1 MSGTPSDLRLDGTG
15 AQRALNEYLGRFR
28 EDAGY
33 LNFASYGPPSRQVV
47 GEAHRLMELAASGAD
62 STTQLHS
69 VDQRAIAAASRLSGF
84 PEGSID
90 LLPSTS
96 HGLFQLAFGLAGGG
110 EVLVAATEFP
120 ANLYPW
126 WRAQEAG
133 RITVRLMGAGFPAC
147 DPPPV
152 TPELIRAHLTEAIT
166 AVAVSAVDFRTGFRV
181 DLPGIREAVGD
192 RLLIVDGIQGF
203 GVSDLP
209 WTAADAVVV
218 GGQKWLRAGWGC
230 GFLALSDRTLDRL
243 DNTLGGWTGVQSPT
257 HYDGLEHP
265 PADGARRFSVTNGS
279 PFASGGLAS
288 GLELLETVGVPALEE
303 RIAGRTT
310 RLLESLQGFG
320 VAVGS
325 PLEPSR
331 RAGIVVAK
339 STGAPA
345 KHVHTQLA
353 EAGITT
359 TLHAPDRIRV
369 SLHATTTDAAI
380 DEASSILKGLS

>member
-1 MSGTPSDLRLDGTG
+1 MGGTAMRQVLS
-15 AQRALNEYLGRFR
+15 EYLGQFR

-47 GEAHRLMELAASGAD
+47 GEAHRLMELAVSGAD
-62 STTQLHS
+62 STTLHS

-96 HGLFQLAFGLAGGG
+96 HGLFQLAFGLPGG
-110 EVLVAATEFP
+110 EVLVAGAEFP

-133 RITVRLMGAGFPAC
+133 RITVRLMGAGFQAS
-147 DPPPV
+147 DPHPV

-181 DLPGIREAVGD
+181 DLPGIREAIGD

-230 GFLALSDRTLDRL
+230 GFLALSDRALDRL
-243 DNTLGGWTGVQSPT
+243 GNTLGGWTGVESPT
-257 HYDGLEHP
+257 RYDGLEHP

-279 PFASGGLAS
+279 PFASGSLAS
-288 GLELLETVGVPALEE
+288 GLELVETVGVPALEQ
-303 RIAGRTT
+303 RIAARTT
-310 RLLESLQGFG
+310 RLIENLHSFG

-339 STGAPA
+339 SMGAPA
-345 KHVHTQLA
+345 GRVHAQLA